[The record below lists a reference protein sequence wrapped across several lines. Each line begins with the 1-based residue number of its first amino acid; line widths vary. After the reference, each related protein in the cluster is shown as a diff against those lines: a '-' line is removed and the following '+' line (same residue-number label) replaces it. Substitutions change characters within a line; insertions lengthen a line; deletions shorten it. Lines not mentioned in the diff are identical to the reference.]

1 MFDFLPASIRSAIH
15 RVIVRVHR
23 LAIPAELFG
32 GNHRSANCHIL
43 FRNRLSLRFKDV
55 LLQSVPRQPTD
66 ATPFFCRGR
75 ERGCYALFINFERWL
90 QRLGVFLGVG
100 RAQQAPDHLAQL
112 ADIAVLNDPLD
123 LQQGR
128 RDAC

>member
-15 RVIVRVHR
+15 RVIVRVQR

-75 ERGCYALFINFERWL
+75 ERGCYALFINFERW
-90 QRLGVFLGVG
+90 FS
-100 RAQQAPDHLAQL
+100 APRRISRRRSFA
-112 ADIAVLNDPLD
+112 AIAGPP
-123 LQQGR
+123 R
-128 RDAC
+128 SAR